1 MTVSSDE
8 ELLDEDG
15 VDSIGRAVGTG
26 RAGGPMLPQ
35 ILPVPEAKL
44 FSFKRSSIS
53 LCPPIFSDLPTA
65 LAFCSLT

>member
-15 VDSIGRAVGTG
+15 VDSIGRAIGTG

-53 LCPPIFSDLPTA
+53 LCPPIFSGLPTA
-65 LAFCSLT
+65 LVFCSLT

>member
-15 VDSIGRAVGTG
+15 VDSIGRTVGTG
-26 RAGGPMLPQ
+26 RTGGPMLPQ
-35 ILPVPEAKL
+35 ILPVPGAKS
-44 FSFKRSSIS
+44 FSFKSSSIS